1 MPKTDSPIGLPTSST
16 FIGREPKDYI
26 LMFYGPPG
34 VGKTTFASRL
44 GKVLFLSTD
53 RGTRHLDAMRVECNT
68 WGKFETTL
76 KKVEALD
83 NPSAYYDFIAI
94 DHLSDW
100 HNMAEDYT
108 CKKLGVDGLGEAG
121 YGKGWKEYKR
131 TMRGYVQRILAVGI
145 GVILIAHEKTEIIKT
160 RAIELNRT
168 SPGLQKTAWDVIVP
182 ITDLIAYCGF
192 RTVALK
198 TPDGKK
204 KRKEVR
210 VLETVPRED
219 LYLKDRTVRDKPEE
233 GYEPLNARKFL
244 ATFKSAAAG
253 SDAD

>member
-1 MPKTDSPIGLPTSST
+1 MKPKQDDNGLPTRST
-16 FIGREPKDYI
+16 FIGRDPKDYI

-53 RGTRHLDAMRVECNT
+53 RGTRHLDAMRVECND
-68 WGKFETTL
+68 WAKFEKTL
-76 KKVEALD
+76 KKVERMED
-83 NPSAYYDFIAI
+83 PSAHYDFIAI
-94 DHLSDW
+94 DHLADW
-100 HNMAEDYT
+100 HNMAEDQT
-108 CKKLGVDGLGEAG
+108 CVLLGVNGLSEAG

-131 TMRGYVQRILAVGI
+131 LMRSYVQRILALGI
-145 GVILIAHEKTEIIKT
+145 GVILIAHEKTEVIKN
-160 RAIELNRT
+160 RSIELNRT

-182 ITDLIAYCGF
+182 ITDMIAYCGF
-192 RTVALK
+192 RTV
-198 TPDGKK
+198 TVRQGDKK

-219 LYLKDRTVRDKPEE
+219 LYLKDRTVREKPEE

-244 ATFKSAAAG
+244 ETFKSA
-253 SDAD
+253 SSKTTQE